1 MKMYPETDYHFFI
14 TASLEERIRRKY
26 IQYTENQTIVDEAKF
41 KQELKEHIQE
51 RDELQEK
58 AGYYKQYEK
67 TIVIDVTEDTAP
79 EQSVQKMLAHMKIP
93 SMR

>member
-1 MKMYPETDYHFFI
+1 MLFR
-14 TASLEERIRRKY
+14 S
-26 IQYTENQTIVDEAKF
+26 
-41 KQELKEHIQE
+41 QE